1 MSSRVT
7 SELWFVDMV
16 KEKQHNNKR
25 CCAIGYCKGNTGRNS
40 VISHFRRATLKKFFF
55 RYWLHHHGMIHSRYL
70 EFRIRV
76 VTCNKRRWFERELL
90 SYLQP
95 VIEVENRLMYW
106 INYWNPRQEASWKWT
121 FELSDISDQEAF
133 MVTCTLLAN
142 GFINV
147 VFKNDFSACSNHDVL
162 DELFENDWKKLML
175 DSKDGPSEQ
184 KTLLEIAIARIQEQK
199 RLDEEK
205 VVPSPTLSEDIDL
218 DYEMSMIDCDMNA
231 CSQGN
236 ETVLQHV
243 EQELNTL
250 IPNEPEYLSDDVLD
264 DIVALSSPDNLN

>member
-1 MSSRVT
+1 MSSCI
-7 SELWFVDMV
+7 EG
-16 KEKQHNNKR
+16 NKR
-25 CCAIGYCKGNTGRNS
+25 RCAIDTCSCNVCPTSIIAHHRSG
-40 VISHFRRATLKKFFF
+40 ATLRRYCFK
-55 RYWLHHHGMIHSRYL
+55 YWLYHQGIIHSRYL
-70 EFRIRV
+70 DFRIKV
-76 VTCNKRRWFERELL
+76 LTCDKRRCFVEVLYN
-90 SYLQP
+90 YLAP
-95 VIEVENRLMYW
+95 VIADEKRLRQW
-106 INYWNPRQEASWKWT
+106 INYWNPKQGKKGWKWT
-121 FELSDISDQEAF
+121 HELPDVLNQEAI
-133 MVTCTLLAN
+133 MVIRVLVAN